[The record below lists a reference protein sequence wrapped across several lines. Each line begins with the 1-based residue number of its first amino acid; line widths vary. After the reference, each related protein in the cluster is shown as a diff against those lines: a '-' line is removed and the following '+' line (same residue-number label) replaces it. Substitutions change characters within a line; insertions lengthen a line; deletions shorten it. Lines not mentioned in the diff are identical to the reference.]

1 MVANRL
7 NLQRSDL
14 AFDLAFDFAFQLVFF
29 SHLVENNRKV
39 FFSFQKECQ
48 KVQKTYTI
56 RQIADAIGYT
66 KPSISKAIKEL
77 GITPAKNGNTN
88 ILTQE
93 QAEMIAAHFGKT
105 LQESAANDE
114 VTNSDSE
121 KVLKQYIELLEQQL
135 AAKDELLLKQ
145 QETINQLV
153 DSNKALSAS
162 IAANEAKALLMQ
174 PIQEQENK
182 EQEQQETAQEQ
193 KKKGFWAR
201 ILGK

>member
-1 MVANRL
+1 M
-7 NLQRSDL
+7 
-14 AFDLAFDFAFQLVFF
+14 
-29 SHLVENNRKV
+29 
-39 FFSFQKECQ
+39 
-48 KVQKTYTI
+48 QKTYTI

-66 KPSISKAIKEL
+66 KPSVSNAIKEL

-105 LQESAANDE
+105 LQETAANDE
-114 VTNSDSE
+114 ATNSDSE

-174 PIQEQENK
+174 PIQEQE
-182 EQEQQETAQEQ
+182 QQEEAAQEP